1 MGDQIRVVIADDHRL
16 LREMLRLTLR
26 QERDIKIVGEAA
38 NGLQAIDVISE
49 LKPDIVLLDIIMPEM
64 DGIKVLPAIREKS
77 PKTKALMLTAAKDE
91 AKVFK
96 ALKAGAKGYLS
107 KDVSISDLI
116 KAIQAVHKGE
126 LWVERKL
133 MARFVEGEAI
143 ADPKGEDRP
152 GKTKEGLTPREQEVL
167 RLLSKGSTN
176 KEIAKALFIS
186 ELKPDIV
193 LLDIIMPEM
202 DGIKVLPAIREKSPK
217 TKALMLTV
225 AKDEAMIFKALK
237 AGAKG
242 YLSKDVSISDLI
254 KAIQA
259 VHQGEL
265 WVERK
270 LMARFFEG
278 EAIADPKGEGRPG
291 KKKEGLT
298 SREQEVLRILSKGS
312 TNKEIAKAL
321 FISEKTVKSH
331 LNSIFKK
338 LNVSRRL
345 QAILYAIK
353 RGLS

>member
-1 MGDQIRVVIADDHRL
+1 MEMGDQIRVVIADDHRL

-133 MARFVEGEAI
+133 MARFVEGEAT

-152 GKTKEGLTPREQEVL
+152 GKTKEGLTPREQEIL
-167 RLLSKGSTN
+167 RL
-176 KEIAKALFIS
+176 
-186 ELKPDIV
+186 
-193 LLDIIMPEM
+193 
-202 DGIKVLPAIREKSPK
+202 
-217 TKALMLTV
+217 
-225 AKDEAMIFKALK
+225 
-237 AGAKG
+237 
-242 YLSKDVSISDLI
+242 
-254 KAIQA
+254 
-259 VHQGEL
+259 
-265 WVERK
+265 
-270 LMARFFEG
+270 
-278 EAIADPKGEGRPG
+278 
-291 KKKEGLT
+291 
-298 SREQEVLRILSKGS
+298 LSKGS